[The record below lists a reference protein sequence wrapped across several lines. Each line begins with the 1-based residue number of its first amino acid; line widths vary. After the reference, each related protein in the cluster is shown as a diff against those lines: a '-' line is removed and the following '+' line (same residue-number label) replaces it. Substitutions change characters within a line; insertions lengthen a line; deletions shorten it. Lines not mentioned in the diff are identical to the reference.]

1 MKKPLRI
8 DTLAM
13 EEESEKS
20 NYDLESEEDKI
31 MDEGD

>member
-8 DTLAM
+8 DTLIM

-20 NYDLESEEDKI
+20 NYDLELEEDKI
-31 MDEGD
+31 MEEED